1 MYNVEQQL
9 KVFDTQEHHADVC
22 VVGGGLAGL
31 CAAVA
36 SARGGAKTVLIH
48 DRPVLGG
55 NASSEVRMWVVGAQM
70 HGGAEVTETGI
81 LEEINL
87 DNYWRNPQLIYSI
100 WDSVLYEKA
109 AFCPN
114 LTLLLNASVNGGR
127 MEGGRLASVTAW
139 QLTSQIQHTVH
150 ARYFIDCSG
159 DSVLA
164 PITGARV
171 RIGRESRAEFGES
184 IAPVEADTRT
194 MGNSLLLQFRET
206 EDQQS
211 FVAPHWAYKFRSP
224 EELPTRFGWHGCTIR
239 TDNFWWVEIGGL
251 NHSIRDAEVIR
262 DELMKIGYGVADYI
276 KNYYPGKAGI
286 QNWAL
291 EWIGSLPGKRENI
304 RYVGE
309 HVLTQNDVQAGGDFA
324 DRVAYGGWPMD
335 DHHPAGLLYPG
346 HPTIF
351 HRAPCPYGIPFR
363 SLYSKS
369 VPNLLFAGR
378 NISATHSAMAS
389 TRVMA
394 TTSLMG
400 QAVGTAAALCVRGGY
415 DPAALFPTH
424 IAALQQQLMDDDI
437 LLPGLLRSVTDL
449 TRSASLSGAGTGL
462 EAVRDG
468 YDRAKGKD
476 AHAWEGA
483 LGEGVTFSW
492 KQPEQ
497 IGGLRLV
504 FDSDLGRVKRMPC
517 SYPRR
522 TDLVA
527 PPPQLIRQYRVEAQG
542 GDGSWQAVARET
554 DNHQR
559 LVRLPLGLTARAIRV
574 VPEATWGA
582 EAARIFSIDV
592 LREQPACIG
601 SVPEG
606 ERWAEVVA
614 RTPEADLRPTAVK
627 HAARIIDW
635 QCSTPQAK
643 PVRTP
648 ARLSDTLGWTAV
660 KGDHEGFVNVHER
673 FPSTDGIV
681 FLAARIRVT
690 QAGTWVA
697 CLGHDGGAEIFVDGR
712 SALHQP
718 VLVNPAKAG
727 RSRATLDLAAGEH
740 ELVVALDLA
749 DGKGWGIYFHLE
761 RAEDSTAGELPTVL
775 PLAVPVYRNGGKV
788 S

>member
-1 MYNVEQQL
+1 MYRVEQKL
-9 KVFDTQEHHADVC
+9 KGFDTQEHQADVC

-36 SARGGAKTVLIH
+36 AARGGAKTVLIH

-55 NASSEVRMWVVGAQM
+55 NASSEVRMWVCGAQM

-87 DNYWRNPQLIYSI
+87 DNTWRNPQLVYSI

-114 LTLLLNASVNGGR
+114 LTVLLNASCNGGR
-127 MEGGRLASVTAW
+127 MDLSTGSGQVGRRLASVTAW

-164 PITGARV
+164 PITGAAV
-171 RIGRESRAEFGES
+171 RIGREGRAEFGES
-184 IAPVEADTRT
+184 IAPVEPDNRT

-206 EDQQS
+206 EDPQT
-211 FVAPHWAYKFRSP
+211 FVAPRWAYKFRSP

-239 TDNFWWVEIGGL
+239 TENFWWVEIGGL
-251 NHSIRDAEVIR
+251 NHTIRDAESIR
-262 DELMKIGYGVADYI
+262 DELMKVGYGVADYI
-276 KNYYPGKAGI
+276 KNYYPGKDEI
-286 QNWAL
+286 RNWAL
-291 EWIGSLPGKRENI
+291 EWMGSLPGKRENI

-309 HVLTQNDVQAGGDFA
+309 HILTQNDVQAGGNFPDI
-324 DRVAYGGWPMD
+324 VAYGGWAMD

-400 QAVGTAAALCVRGGY
+400 QAVGTAAAMCVHGGY
-415 DPAALFPTH
+415 DPAALFPSH
-424 IAALQQQLMDDDI
+424 IGALQQQLMDDDI
-437 LLPGLLRSVTDL
+437 LLPGLTRSVTDL
-449 TRSASLSGAGTGL
+449 TRSATLTGSGTSL
-462 EAVRDG
+462 EALRDG
-468 YDRAKGKD
+468 HDRAQGEV

-483 LGEGVTFSW
+483 LGEALTFAW
-492 KQPEQ
+492 TQPEA

-504 FDSDLGRVKRMPC
+504 FDSDLSKVKRMPC

-522 TDLVA
+522 ADLA
-527 PPPQLIRQYRVEAQG
+527 TLPPQLIRRFRVEAQDSNG
-542 GDGSWQAVARET
+542 TWQVVAHET

-559 LVRLPLGLTARAIRV
+559 LVRLPLGVTAQALRI

-582 EAARIFSIDV
+582 DAARIFSVDI
-592 LREQPACIG
+592 LRDKPARLG
-601 SVPEG
+601 AVPEG
-606 ERWAEVVA
+606 EPWPAVVA
-614 RTPEADLRPTAVK
+614 RTSTEDLR
-627 HAARIIDW
+627 
-635 QCSTPQAK
+635 K
-643 PVRTP
+643 P
-648 ARLSDTLGWTAV
+648 
-660 KGDHEGFVNVHER
+660 EGE
-673 FPSTDGIV
+673 
-681 FLAARIRVT
+681 
-690 QAGTWVA
+690 
-697 CLGHDGGAEIFVDGR
+697 
-712 SALHQP
+712 
-718 VLVNPAKAG
+718 K
-727 RSRATLDLAAGEH
+727 
-740 ELVVALDLA
+740 
-749 DGKGWGIYFHLE
+749 
-761 RAEDSTAGELPTVL
+761 
-775 PLAVPVYRNGGKV
+775 
-788 S
+788 